1 MMELYSE
8 DIEFIKELLDKKK
21 VNLYF
26 FHEKYLLSP
35 AQLARTINKFLE
47 GNLVEL
53 NNEEIRLTLE
63 GEKWV
68 VCNRK
73 SLFLNERKK
82 YWKEIPSEMKQASI
96 DINDFYKPN
105 RNKLDT
111 ELFKNI
117 EDGK

>member
-1 MMELYSE
+1 MQLYSE
-8 DIEFIKELLDKKK
+8 DLEFIKELLNKKE

-47 GNLVEL
+47 GSLIEL
-53 NNEEIRLTLE
+53 HDEKIRLTSK
-63 GEKWV
+63 GEEWII
-68 VCNRK
+68 CNRK
-73 SLFLNERKK
+73 SLFIHERKK
-82 YWKEIPSEMKQASI
+82 YWKEIPSEMKQTP
-96 DINDFYKPN
+96 INKDELYKPN

-111 ELFKNI
+111 EFFKNI